1 MQNRGAI
8 KAFAIIFAIACAYQ
22 LSFTFVAR
30 NIEKKADRYAQQF
43 APELQQERAQS
54 YLDSIKSE
62 KIFFG
67 FTYKQVKEREIN
79 LGLDLKGGMN
89 VMLEISV
96 EDVVRA
102 LSNDSKD
109 PVFNA
114 ALAQARAEQQTS
126 ADDYISLFAKAYS
139 QLSGDAPLAAVFNT
153 QELRE
158 KISPTSSNDQVVRVL
173 REEAESAISNSY
185 NVLRSRIDRFGVTQP
200 NIQRIGN
207 TGRILVELPG
217 VKEPE
222 RVRKLLQG
230 TASLEFWITYNNNE
244 IFPILEEANQVISE
258 LQNAAQTLGEE
269 NNNGENEDN
278 ELIEQLDNTTV
289 QNVTTVS
296 GDGVTVS
303 DSVTVD
309 GTQSLL
315 AELENNPETAAQFA
329 SDEELI
335 NAIPLFAKL
344 NPALGQY
351 GEVISGPVIGYAKA
365 YDTAAVNS
373 MLNTPQVRMLL
384 PRDIKLM
391 WGVKPIDAA
400 ETVYELYA
408 IKANTR
414 DGKAPLDGTAV
425 ADAKGE
431 FAQQGSSAEVSM
443 TMTPTGAKTW
453 ARMTADNVGGFI
465 AIVLDGYV
473 YSAPVV
479 RGEIPNGRSSISGHF
494 TIQEARDLANVLKS
508 GKLPAPARITQEA
521 VVGPSLGQE
530 SINSSMI
537 SFVIAFC
544 LVLIY
549 MIIFYNQAGLV
560 ASVALIANLFFLF
573 GVLVSF
579 GAVLTLPGIAGIV
592 LTMGM
597 AVDAN
602 VIIYERIKEE
612 LRAGKGISLAVSEGY
627 KNAMSAIIDS
637 NVTTIIT
644 GIVLFF
650 FGTGPVQGFATTL
663 IIGILTSLFTSI
675 FITRLIFTAMLK
687 KGKSIK
693 FANKWSENF
702 LSNTHINF
710 LSIRKWAYGTS
721 LVLILVG
728 IVSLCTRGLNRGVEF
743 SGGRTFV
750 VKFDR
755 EISDNDVRAAL
766 DKTFMSDDVE
776 GEAAYK
782 SFEVKQ
788 YGAEA
793 IMQKRITTQ
802 YLYNDDSQDATS
814 IVERLVY
821 DALSPLYVQPI
832 SFEEF
837 SSTATNPYGI
847 ISADMVGPSVA
858 NDIVRNSFIAV
869 FIGLFAIGIYIV
881 IRFRRW
887 QWGVGSVVALAQDA
901 FLTIGLFSLFYGIL
915 PFGMEINQSFIAAI
929 LTIIGYSINDKVVIF
944 DRIREYATLYPK
956 RSMSDNINNAV
967 NSTLSRTV
975 NTSAT
980 TFVVLL
986 AIFLFGGEA
995 IRGFVF
1001 ALMFGIIIGTLS
1013 SVFIATPVAY
1023 DLMKNKNTSANPAKT
1038 SKK

>member
-8 KAFAIIFAIACAYQ
+8 KTFAIILAIACAYQ
-22 LSFTFVAR
+22 LSFTLVAR
-30 NIEKKADRYAQQF
+30 NIEKKAARYAETY
-43 APELQQERAQS
+43 PVELQQEKQQA
-54 YLDSIKSE
+54 YLDSIKSQ
-62 KIFFG
+62 KVYLG

-102 LSNDSKD
+102 LSNDNQD
-109 PVFNA
+109 PVFVA
-114 ALAQARAEQQTS
+114 ALEEARNEQKNSTE
-126 ADDYISLFAKAYS
+126 DYITLFERAYAR
-139 QLSGDAPLAAVFNT
+139 LSNNAPLALIFNT

-158 KISPTSSNDQVVRVL
+158 KITPTSTNEQVVRVL

-200 NIQRIGN
+200 NIQQIGT

-230 TASLEFWITYNNNE
+230 TASLEFWLTYNNSE
-244 IFPILEEANQVISE
+244 IFPLLEQADGVIRE
-258 LQNAAQTLGEE
+258 MRNAAQVVEGEAE
-269 NNNGENEDN
+269 EVVEAQAAEVTETAEATEATVAEEED
-278 ELIEQLDNTTV
+278 LLTQLE
-289 QNVTTVS
+289 S
-296 GDGVTVS
+296 
-303 DSVTVD
+303 
-309 GTQSLL
+309 
-315 AELENNPETAAQFA
+315 NPEASAQLA
-329 SDEELI
+329 TDDNGLNEQY
-335 NAIPLFAKL
+335 PLFAKL
-344 NPALGQY
+344 SPAMSETGQLMD
-351 GEVISGPVIGYAKA
+351 GPVIGYAKS

-384 PRDIKLM
+384 PRDVKLM
-391 WGVKPIDAA
+391 WGVKPIDPA
-400 ETVYELYA
+400 ETTYELYA

-414 DGKAPLDGTAV
+414 DGKAPLDGSAV

-431 FAQQGSSAEVSM
+431 FAQQGSAAEVSM

-453 ARMTADNVGGFI
+453 ARMTADNIGQSI

-473 YSAPVV
+473 YSAPRVNT
-479 RGEIPNGRSSISGHF
+479 EIPNGRSSITGHF
-494 TIQEARDLANVLKS
+494 TIEEARDLANVLKS
-508 GKLPAPARITQEA
+508 GKLPAPAHITQEA

-530 SINSSMI
+530 SINSSML

-549 MIIFYNQAGLV
+549 MMIFYNKAGWV
-560 ASVALIANLFFLF
+560 ASLALIANLFFLF
-573 GVLVSF
+573 GVLASF

-602 VIIYERIKEE
+602 VIIYERVKEE
-612 LRAGKGISLAVSEGY
+612 LRAGKGLSLAVSEGY

-644 GIVLFF
+644 GIVLFV

-675 FITRLIFTAMLK
+675 FITRLIFTGMLN
-687 KGKSIK
+687 KGKNIS
-693 FANKWSENF
+693 FANKWSQNF
-702 LSNTHINF
+702 LANTHVNF
-710 LSIRKWAYGTS
+710 LGIRKWAYCIS
-721 LVLILVG
+721 ALLIV
-728 IVSLCTRGLNRGVEF
+728 IATVSLATRGLNYGVEF

-750 VKFDR
+750 IRFDQA
-755 EISDNDVRAAL
+755 ISDNEVRDAL
-766 DKTFMSDDVE
+766 EKTFMSDDVE

-788 YGAEA
+788 YGSEA
-793 IMQKRITTQ
+793 QMQKRITTQ
-802 YLYNDDSQDATS
+802 YKYDDNSEDATN
-814 IVERLVY
+814 IVEKLMY
-821 DALSPLYVQPI
+821 DALSPLYATPI
-832 SFEEF
+832 SFDEF
-837 SSTATNPYGI
+837 HSTATNPYGI
-847 ISADMVGPSVA
+847 ISADLVGPSVA
-858 NDIVRNSFIAV
+858 SDITRNSFIAV
-869 FIGLFAIGIYIV
+869 FIGLFAIGLYI
-881 IRFRRW
+881 IARFRRW
-887 QWGVGSVVALAQDA
+887 QWGASSVIALAHDA
-901 FLTIGLFSLFYGIL
+901 YLTIGLFSLFYGIL
-915 PFGMEINQSFIAAI
+915 PFSLEVNQSFIAAI

-944 DRIREYATLYPK
+944 DRIREYIGLYPK
-956 RSMSDNINNAV
+956 RAMYENINNAV
-967 NSTLSRTV
+967 NSTLSRTI

-986 AIFLFGGEA
+986 AIFLFGGEV
-995 IRGFVF
+995 IRGFIF
-1001 ALMFGIIIGTLS
+1001 ALMFGIVIGTLS
-1013 SVFIATPVAY
+1013 SIFIATPVSY
-1023 DLMKNKNTSANPAKT
+1023 DLMSKNVKEAAPAKAR
-1038 SKK
+1038 K

>member
-30 NIEKKADRYAQQF
+30 NVEKKAERYAEQF
-43 APELQQERAQS
+43 PAELQQERAQS

-67 FTYKQVKEREIN
+67 FNYKQVKEREIN

-109 PVFNA
+109 PIFNA
-114 ALAQARAEQQTS
+114 ALAQARAEQQNS
-126 ADDYISLFAKAYS
+126 SDDYISLFARAYS
-139 QLSGDAPLAAVFNT
+139 QLSGNAPLAMIFNT

-158 KISPTSSNDQVVRVL
+158 KITPTSSDDQVVRVL

-230 TASLEFWITYNNNE
+230 TASLEFWTTYNNTE
-244 IFPILEEANQVISE
+244 VFPYLEQANQVISE
-258 LQNAAQTLGEE
+258 LRNAADVIAA
-269 NNNGENEDN
+269 EDAEDLAEALN
-278 ELIEQLDNTTV
+278 DTTV
-289 QNVTTVS
+289 TTETIIE
-296 GDGVTVS
+296 GDGVAVTES
-303 DSVTVD
+303 TTVD
-309 GTQSLL
+309 GTQDLL
-315 AELENNPETAAQFA
+315 AELEQNPERASQFA
-329 SDEELI
+329 SDDELA
-335 NAIPLFAKL
+335 NTLPLFSKL
-344 NPALGQY
+344 NPVLSEY
-351 GEVISGPVIGYAKA
+351 GEVVSGPVIGYAKA

-373 MLNTPQVRMLL
+373 MLNTPQVKALL

-391 WGVKPIDAA
+391 WGVKAVDAA
-400 ETVYELYA
+400 ETIYELYA

-425 ADAKGE
+425 ADAKGD

-453 ARMTADNVGGFI
+453 ARMTADNIGNFI

-544 LVLIY
+544 LVLVY
-549 MIIFYNQAGLV
+549 MILFYNQAGMV
-560 ASVALIANLFFLF
+560 ASVALVANLFFLF

-612 LRAGKGISLAVSEGY
+612 LRAGKGITLAVSEGY

-675 FITRLIFTAMLK
+675 FITRLIFTAMLNR
-687 KGKSIK
+687 GKSIK

-710 LSIRKWAYGTS
+710 LAIRKWAYCVS
-721 LVLILVG
+721 AVLILVG

-755 EISDNDVRAAL
+755 EISDNEVRAAL

-814 IVERLVY
+814 IVERLIY

-869 FIGLFAIGIYIV
+869 FIGLFAIGIYII

-915 PFGMEINQSFIAAI
+915 PFGLEINQSFIAAI

-944 DRIREYATLYPK
+944 DRIREYANLYPK
-956 RSMSDNINNAV
+956 RSMGENINNAV

-986 AIFLFGGEA
+986 SIFLFGGEA

-1001 ALMFGIIIGTLS
+1001 ALMFGIVIGTLS

-1023 DLMKNKNTSANPAKT
+1023 DLMSKDKNQVVKP